1 MSPLPTTISAC
12 GVELRLVG
20 KPTRS
25 GHARWECVL
34 LPGSRTRIGI
44 EVDDFNRDD
53 LPPVWRG
60 YITSDGGPDVGTAH
74 HSTQDEAVRD
84 LERVVFVL
92 WAAFRELPAM
102 KEATR

>member
-1 MSPLPTTISAC
+1 MSALPTTIPTC

-20 KPTRS
+20 KPAR
-25 GHARWECVL
+25 GFARWECVL

-44 EVDDFNRDD
+44 EVDDFGGGE
-53 LPPVWRG
+53 LPPLWRG
-60 YITSDGGPDVGTAH
+60 YITSDGGPDIGTAH
-74 HSTQDEAVRD
+74 HSTQAEAVAD

-102 KEATR
+102 REATS